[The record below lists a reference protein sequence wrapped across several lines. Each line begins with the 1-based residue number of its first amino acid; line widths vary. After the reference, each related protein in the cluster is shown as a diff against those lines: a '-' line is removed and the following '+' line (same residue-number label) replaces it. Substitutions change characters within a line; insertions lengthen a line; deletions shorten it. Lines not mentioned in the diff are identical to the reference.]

1 MNFPAAYPISTI
13 FLKSIEEALTITGFS
28 PFPRNQSPP
37 LTIVGMIDQA
47 KEAAMAVEPRDVSE
61 TAREEDYRDYEERD
75 LDEGWPYA
83 DADGNRGRKRN
94 AAYDQSQANFDS
106 EENPGVEIAGQTAI
120 VSEGG
125 PALSKGIAHDA
136 IDDDALEEEIS
147 DRLSLDDRID
157 ESQITITVHGGI
169 AELTGSVETREQ
181 QFVAE
186 QIVEAVAGIR
196 IVRNRLVLTGLDSHI
211 PYDATE

>member
-1 MNFPAAYPISTI
+1 
-13 FLKSIEEALTITGFS
+13 
-28 PFPRNQSPP
+28 
-37 LTIVGMIDQA
+37 
-47 KEAAMAVEPRDVSE
+47 MAVERRDTTE

-75 LDEGWPYA
+75 LSDGWPYA
-83 DADGNRGRKRN
+83 DANGDRGRKRN
-94 AAYDQSQANFDS
+94 AAYGQFEANFHS
-106 EENPGVEIAGQTAI
+106 EGNPGVEVAGETAI

-125 PALSKGIAHDA
+125 PAISKDIAHDA
-136 IDDDALEEEIS
+136 IDDDALEEEVS

-157 ESQITITVHGGI
+157 ESQITVTIHHGV
-169 AELTGSVETREQ
+169 AELSGSVETRDQ

-186 QIVEAVAGIR
+186 QIVATVSGIR

>member
-1 MNFPAAYPISTI
+1 
-13 FLKSIEEALTITGFS
+13 
-28 PFPRNQSPP
+28 
-37 LTIVGMIDQA
+37 
-47 KEAAMAVEPRDVSE
+47 MAGERRDTTE

-75 LDEGWPYA
+75 LDQGWPYS
-83 DADGNRGRKRN
+83 DADGDRGRKRN
-94 AAYDQSQANFDS
+94 TAYGQSGANFDS
-106 EENPGVEIAGQTAI
+106 EGNPGLEVTGQTAI
-120 VSEGG
+120 ASEGG

-136 IDDDALEEEIS
+136 IDDDALEEAIS

-157 ESQITITVHGGI
+157 ESQITVTVHGGI
-169 AELTGSVETREQ
+169 AEIGGSVETREQ

-186 QIVEAVAGIR
+186 QIVEGVSGIR